1 MKKTYI
7 IPETYTLEIVA
18 RESMLLTASNKESVD
33 VEGEDN
39 VVFES
44 QKRGWNSD
52 LWKN

>member
-44 QKRGWNSD
+44 QKRGWSAEN
-52 LWKN
+52 WKN